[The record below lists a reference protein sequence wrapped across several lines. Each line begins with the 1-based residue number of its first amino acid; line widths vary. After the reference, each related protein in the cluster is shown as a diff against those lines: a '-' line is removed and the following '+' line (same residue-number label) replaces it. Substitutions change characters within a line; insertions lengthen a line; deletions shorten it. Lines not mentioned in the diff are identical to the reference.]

1 MRFLLV
7 KATAG
12 RKYQC
17 IDCDGEDPMRSP
29 DVSKLLQGVRPPENN
44 TPLSGFAMKHRGIEY
59 TLVRGGGAGV
69 WKWSA
74 SVAGVAIMGIATN
87 KSEAVAGQ
95 RRLSIVFSP
104 SKVRLERPRYPTGS
118 VNQIGAAPDA
128 ARYSIA
134 RYCSARRRRSRVE

>member
-1 MRFLLV
+1 MPRHEIPICPICHKPMRFLLV

-12 RKYQC
+12 REYQC

-87 KSEAVAGQ
+87 KSEAVAGAK
-95 RRLSIVFSP
+95 
-104 SKVRLERPRYPTGS
+104 KVIDRILALKGET
-118 VNQIGAAPDA
+118 
-128 ARYSIA
+128 
-134 RYCSARRRRSRVE
+134 